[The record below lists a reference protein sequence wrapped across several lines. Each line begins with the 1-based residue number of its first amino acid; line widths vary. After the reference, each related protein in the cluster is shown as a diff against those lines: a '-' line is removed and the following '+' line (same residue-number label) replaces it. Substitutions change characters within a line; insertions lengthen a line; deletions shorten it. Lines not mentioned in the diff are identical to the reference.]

1 MGINNQ
7 ICILLLAN
15 NIDSIQIVG
24 IRFVQNKL
32 SLCFNY
38 NFKIQIYK
46 RNNNIEWYS
55 QVKIMNPISIRKID
69 FMDNNYRLYFTVYVS

>member
-46 RNNNIEWYS
+46 RNNNIE
-55 QVKIMNPISIRKID
+55 
-69 FMDNNYRLYFTVYVS
+69 